1 MKDLRLI
8 QKIAY
13 SFHATTGM
21 EISDLIQ
28 EGVYAYLKASKK
40 YNPEKSKFSTYIW
53 NCISLHLIN
62 YMNSVNP
69 NVKKG
74 VSLVSIDSVQ
84 YDKTFLPRYLF
95 ENLNKDAQV
104 ITEIV
109 LSHPEQFYR
118 LTQTE
123 AKKLIFQVL
132 KNTGWETHRIHF
144 AMDSI
149 KLALK

>member
-1 MKDLRLI
+1 MKDLGLI

-13 SFHATTGM
+13 SFHAATGL

-28 EGVYAYLKASKK
+28 EGAYAYLKASKK
-40 YNPEKSKFSTYIW
+40 YNPEKAKFSTYIW

-62 YMNSVNP
+62 YIHSVNP

-74 VSLVSIDSVQ
+74 ISLVSIDSVQ
-84 YDKTFLPRYLF
+84 YDKNFLPRYLF
-95 ENLNKDAQV
+95 ESLNKDAQIV
-104 ITEIV
+104 AEIV
-109 LSHPEQFYR
+109 LSHPAQFYR

-123 AKKLIFQVL
+123 AKKLIFHIL
-132 KNTGWETHRIHF
+132 KNTGWETYRIHF